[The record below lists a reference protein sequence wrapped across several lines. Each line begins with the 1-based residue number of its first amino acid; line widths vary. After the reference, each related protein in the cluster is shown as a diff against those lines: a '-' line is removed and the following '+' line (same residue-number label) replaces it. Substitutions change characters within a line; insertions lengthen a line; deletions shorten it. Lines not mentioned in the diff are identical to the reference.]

1 MEQNFAA
8 PVIREPGLSF
18 REPLTKRSKTARIV
32 LHHAAASGCSVAD
45 IHRWHLARGWSGIG
59 YHYYVRQDGSIDRGR
74 PEDVI
79 GAHAYGANRDSV
91 GICFE
96 GNFEN
101 ETMSAVQQTA
111 GAALLAQ
118 LFRTYSLTAD
128 AVCGHNA
135 VCATACPGKHFPMA
149 ALLAQAAGEAPP
161 AAETKNFVLSFQ
173 TAALADGF
181 SLPQYGADGLWGSET
196 AEVAARCVV
205 KQRAT
210 PLYRHATALV
220 QRLLGVDSDGI
231 CGPITDGAIR
241 QFQAAQGLA
250 VDGAVGRATWP
261 RLLGVTK

>member
-1 MEQNFAA
+1 
-8 PVIREPGLSF
+8 
-18 REPLTKRSKTARIV
+18 
-32 LHHAAASGCSVAD
+32 
-45 IHRWHLARGWSGIG
+45 
-59 YHYYVRQDGSIDRGR
+59 
-74 PEDVI
+74 
-79 GAHAYGANRDSV
+79 
-91 GICFE
+91 
-96 GNFEN
+96 
-101 ETMSAVQQTA
+101 MSAVQQTA

-161 AAETKNFVLSFQ
+161 AAETENFVLTFQ

-210 PLYRHATALV
+210 PLYRHATTLV